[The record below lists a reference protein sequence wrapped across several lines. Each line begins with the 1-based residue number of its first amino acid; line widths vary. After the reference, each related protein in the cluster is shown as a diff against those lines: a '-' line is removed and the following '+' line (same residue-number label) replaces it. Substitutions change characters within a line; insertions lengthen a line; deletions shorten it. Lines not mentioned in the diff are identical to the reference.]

1 MISMIVV
8 ILLND
13 LNCKISINVIVI
25 NINVLNVKFIVRN
38 DLEK

>member
-1 MISMIVV
+1 MIVV